1 LDPSRKLRE
10 AILIYWLPLINS
22 QNG

>member
-10 AILIYWLPLINS
+10 AILTCLSPSIK
-22 QNG
+22 